1 MQQVVLYMVPTYTH
15 SSNVGKFLLFSDLHY
30 DRFYATALAAN
41 EHDVYTKGCNESNA
55 PIFSKYYCDSSREL
69 VESFVVNAAYA
80 CPEPDFIIFT
90 GDATRHDIFKENPSE
105 TVYDAYDF
113 LYKVL
118 RKSFPNTPL
127 ASLPPIDLGNNDFD
141 ENYHEDVSSLKP
153 CLVGANGSLPLSTS
167 SWLSNMAN
175 YFRSRYFI
183 SDVEAAVFSCG
194 GEDEVEVGVG
204 MSASFSF
211 VVSFLI
217 LHCYFAAFCLGY
229 LSREVIDGLHIIVL
243 NSVLWSTNL
252 RTSTYSDVSIEEG
265 NVDPFGQHMWL
276 IEELTNLRG
285 AGKKAY
291 ITGHT
296 PLIVDVGIA
305 ETHLSRYYDTISRFP
320 DVVAGQMFGH
330 LHSNSLFVSNKVDD
344 ELPPII
350 VIGSISPSNGND
362 PTFSVVSY
370 DRGETK
376 FPVDL
381 TSYTL
386 PLDEDIFFLE
396 SNVAQFRP
404 LFTSL
409 LEFFGMEALTNVE
422 VSNLAGRLV
431 TGNSDL
437 RVKYWHEWNGLPDHS
452 NCSGDVN
459 CLIAKSCTIACGSSK
474 DLYEHCN
481 QHKALGF
488 DSMSCS
494 LPLFAYEVA
503 GDPPIQK
510 TSQNMLVYLDLLV
523 SFLKLLIVVAIFIH
537 VMRTIPD

>member
-1 MQQVVLYMVPTYTH
+1 MTVASWVLIQQVFLYLVATFVN

-41 EHDVYTKGCNESNA
+41 EHDAYTKGCNESNA
-55 PIFSKYYCDSSREL
+55 PLFSKYYCDSSREL

-113 LYKVL
+113 LNKVL
-118 RKSFPNTPL
+118 RKKFPNTPL

-153 CLVGANGSLPLSTS
+153 CLLGANGSLPLSTS
-167 SWLSNMAN
+167 NWLSNMAT

-183 SDVEAAVFSCG
+183 SDEEAAVFSCG
-194 GEDEVEVGVG
+194 G
-204 MSASFSF
+204 
-211 VVSFLI
+211 
-217 LHCYFAAFCLGY
+217 Y
-229 LSREVIDGLHIIVL
+229 LSRQVIDGLHIIVL

-252 RTSTYSDVSIEEG
+252 RTSTYSDVSIEED
-265 NVDPFGQHMWL
+265 NVDPFGQHIWL

-305 ETHLSRYYDTISRFP
+305 ETHLSRYYDTISSFS

-330 LHSNSLFVSNKVDD
+330 LHSNSLFVSNKLDD

-376 FPVDL
+376 FPLDL

-386 PLDEDIFFLE
+386 ALDEDIFILE
-396 SNVAQFRP
+396 GNVAQFRP

-422 VSNLAGRLV
+422 VSNLAGRLI
-431 TGNSDL
+431 TGGSEL
-437 RVKYWHEWNGLPDHS
+437 RVKYWQKWNGLPDHS
-452 NCSGDVN
+452 NCSDDVN
-459 CLIAKSCTIACGSSK
+459 CLIAKSCTIACGLSK

-488 DSMSCS
+488 DNMGCS

-503 GDPPIQK
+503 EDPPIQK
-510 TSQNMLVYLDLLV
+510 TLQNMLVYLDLLV
-523 SFLKLLIVVAIFIH
+523 CFLKLLIVAAIFIH
-537 VMRTIPD
+537 VMRTEPD